1 MLVSVEMVLEHAPA
15 GQHGSHAKHGAV
27 HEVLARGESK
37 GETARLPEEFDV
49 GCRLLTSPVSSRYLK
64 VGRSHQITHSYQRPL
79 MTSLAAVDNFIHYMW
94 CKTA

>member
-49 GCRLLTSPVSSRYLK
+49 GLQTPDIA
-64 VGRSHQITHSYQRPL
+64 GI
-79 MTSLAAVDNFIHYMW
+79 
-94 CKTA
+94 